1 MCARFLQI
9 FIFLTLFF
17 ANIATAGKLVVVLDA
32 GHGGH
37 DPGAPGAVTNEKTIV
52 LGVALKLGEILKQQL
67 GNNVN
72 VIFTR
77 DADFF
82 VPLGNRAQIANK
94 ANADIFV
101 SIHAN
106 SVGDIKRRS
115 IVQGASVYV
124 RGFSSSKQASE
135 VAAFE
140 NASLKYEKKTSASAE
155 QSIFDDLLWNRHLEH
170 SIRLADLILESLVT
184 NAGRKRGT
192 VEQNDFAVLRL
203 TKMPA
208 VLIELDYICNPAMEK
223 FMLSEQGQHKM
234 AHSIAT
240 AINAFHSGTT
250 LQKAKNNSSA
260 SQKQKPAKE
269 TATASE
275 TKADSPQNRNTEPAT
290 AAPSDAETFKIQFLI
305 SKNPL
310 PPGSPKLK
318 GLTGCEYYVDGST
331 LKYTVGSYPT
341 MKEANANLPGIKKLF
356 PDAFVIKLKNGKR
369 IK

>member
-1 MCARFLQI
+1 MRAYFLHI
-9 FIFLTLFF
+9 FIIITLSIGNV
-17 ANIATAGKLVVVLDA
+17 ASAAKLVVVLDA

-37 DPGAPGAVTNEKTIV
+37 DPGALGSITNEKTVV
-52 LGVALKLGEILKQQL
+52 LGVALKLGQQLKQQL
-67 GNNVN
+67 GNDVN
-72 VIFTR
+72 VIYTR

-94 ANADIFV
+94 AKADIFV

-106 SVGDIKRRS
+106 SIGDIKRRS

-140 NASLKYEKKTSASAE
+140 NSSLKYEKNSSVSAE

-170 SIRLADLILESLVT
+170 SIHLADFILESLVS
-184 NAGRKRGT
+184 NSGRKRGT

-223 FMLSEQGQHKM
+223 FLISEQGQQKM
-234 AHSIAT
+234 ANSIAS
-240 AINAFHSGTT
+240 AIVAFHSGNT
-250 LQKAKNNSSA
+250 KAKNSTTSKN
-260 SQKQKPAKE
+260 KPAKQNPTQSQLQAETSKNNHTE
-269 TATASE
+269 TAE
-275 TKADSPQNRNTEPAT
+275 TQY
-290 AAPSDAETFKIQFLI
+290 DAETFKIQFLI
-305 SKNPL
+305 SKTPL
-310 PPGSPKLK
+310 PSASPKLK
-318 GLTGCEYYVDGST
+318 GLTNCEYYVDGAV
-331 LKYTVGSYPT
+331 LKYTVGSYGSLN
-341 MKEANANLPGIKKLF
+341 EANAQLSKIKKLF
-356 PDAFVIKLKNGKR
+356 PDAFVIKFKNGKR